1 MVLKEIPY
9 KVWLYI
15 YKVQEQAEQI
25 DGGKS

>member
-9 KVWLYI
+9 KVWLHV
-15 YKVQEQAEQI
+15 YKVQEQAEQT